1 MMTTIQDFVKTK
13 LNVLPPFHLSP
24 SSKSFLKSLY
34 DIAINTEK
42 PLYKTISQNK
52 PCLPNKPFPKGQIL
66 DTMNDYVK
74 SHVYQMNKSVTE
86 IQLSVGSRI
95 YNIHFVCKAGI
106 TLKIDHYLTLMNIW
120 LHIASRFADP
130 NCSKVVNVYLYLTE
144 MQKLLPAEFGET
156 IDVEHVNTAFTTK
169 CYAETEILI
178 FRKEEWF
185 KVFIHESFH
194 NLGLDFDSSAKNKRF
209 LRSIFPL
216 QSNCLL
222 EETYCEFWA
231 ELLNILV
238 LNSVKKTPWD
248 RVYINV
254 ERQIQIERKF
264 SIFQSSK
271 ILDYFDLNYVE
282 LFEKSPESEQLRK
295 DFKEDTEVFCYYIL
309 KTILLYHCNACLEW
323 IFVNFKGS
331 IRFEQDKSDQFITE
345 MILRKHDDAGF
356 IKTIEKVQSLFD
368 KPRAGYI
375 FKTLRMT
382 VLDL

>member
-1 MMTTIQDFVKTK
+1 MTTIQDFVKTK
-13 LNVLPPFHLSP
+13 LNVLPQFHLSP
-24 SSKSFLKSLY
+24 SSKSFLKTLY
-34 DIAINTEK
+34 EIAIKTEK
-42 PLYKTISQNK
+42 PRYKTVSQNN

-86 IQLSVGSRI
+86 VKLSVGNRV

-106 TLKIDHYLTLMNIW
+106 ILKIDYYLTLMNIW
-120 LHIASRFADP
+120 LHIATRFAEP
-130 NCSKVVNVYLYLTE
+130 SCSTVVNVYLYLTE
-144 MQKLLPAEFGET
+144 MRKLLPTEFGET

-194 NLGLDFDSSAKNKRF
+194 NLGLDFDSSEKNKTS

-238 LNSVKKTPWD
+238 LNAVKRTPWD
-248 RVYINV
+248 RAYINV

-264 SIFQSSK
+264 SLFQSSK

-282 LFEKSPESEQLRK
+282 LFEKSAESEKLRK
-295 DFKEDTEVFCYYIL
+295 DFKENTEVFCYYIL
-309 KTILLYHCNACLEW
+309 KTLLFYNCNACLEW
-323 IFVNFKGS
+323 IFVNCKGT
-331 IRFEQDKSDQFITE
+331 IQFIQEKSDQFITD
-345 MILRKHDDAGF
+345 MILQKHDDADF

-368 KPRAGYI
+368 KPRSSYI

-382 VLDL
+382 AIE